1 MRRRSPFQ
9 DRFSAIQ
16 SHPRVALKMPMFY
29 CNGVALD
36 LSRKPVAA
44 KAIKAFIASS
54 KGVLHRDE
62 LLAVVSPRLPHGKST
77 KRYSAARLN
86 CLSRMMCR
94 LRFEFSNHFYSV
106 IPNGVHWFYYDI
118 TTESWVFYKLA
129 GEGYDGEFYA

>member
-16 SHPRVALKMPMFY
+16 SHPRITLKMPMFY

-36 LSRKPVAA
+36 LSRKPLAA
-44 KAIKAFIASS
+44 KAIQAFTSS
-54 KGVLHRDE
+54 SNGVLHREE
-62 LLAVVSPRLPHGKST
+62 LLAALNARPARARSSKRLL
-77 KRYSAARLN
+77 AARLN
-86 CLSRMMCR
+86 SLSRMMCR

-106 IPNGVHWFYYDI
+106 IPNGVHWFYYDVSS
-118 TTESWVFYKLA
+118 ESWVFYKLA